1 MKKYV
6 TIEKGKGVFYSVY
19 GDDAYVMSSITRNKI
34 KGDRLCFTV
43 KSIEIIKTLLEKNK
57 INYRIKE
64 KYNII
69 EEKTFNRNGYNKHFK
84 IGKEKYNENIDK
96 KILIDQIK
104 KLDHEKIESIS
115 KYINYVIYK

>member
-6 TIEKGKGVFYSVY
+6 TMVKGKGIFYNVY
-19 GDDAYVMSSITRNKI
+19 GDDAYVMSSITKNKI
-34 KGDRLCFTV
+34 KGDRLFFTS
-43 KSIEIIKTLLEKNK
+43 KSIEHIKKILEKNK
-57 INYRIKE
+57 INYRIKDNC
-64 KYNII
+64 NII